1 MQRNDLDNR
10 LRELGIYSDFYYR
23 KELKAL
29 MQMLGEYER
38 LNCLLTGVHEGN
50 RKMVAVTDRRII
62 VLFTALGGGDVKIIW
77 PRVKL
82 AMKLFLSFSS
92 GMELRGIRTSAIHF
106 FPGTTPGLYSR
117 PLFHFMS
124 FCFNTQ
130 RMSETQ
136 PLLPS
141 MI

>member
-50 RKMVAVTDRRII
+50 RKMVAVTDRRIVI
-62 VLFTALGGGDVKIIW
+62 LFTALGGGDVKIV
-77 PRVKL
+77 RRESVKTYRFD
-82 AMKLFLSFSS
+82 KKFLFSTLTVETNGGATFVF
-92 GMELRGIRTSAIHF
+92 T
-106 FPGTTPGLYSR
+106 
-117 PLFHFMS
+117 
-124 FCFNTQ
+124 NTQ
-130 RMSETQ
+130 GKLKDLFTWAMNE
-136 PLLPS
+136 PIPAAE
-141 MI
+141 

>member
-1 MQRNDLDNR
+1 MVKGDLENR

-62 VLFTALGGGDVKIIW
+62 VLVTALGGGDVKII
-77 PRVKL
+77 RRESVKTYRFN
-82 AMKLFLSFSS
+82 KKFLFSTLVIETKGGAVF
-92 GMELRGIRTSAIHF
+92 TF
-106 FPGTTPGLYSR
+106 T
-117 PLFHFMS
+117 
-124 FCFNTQ
+124 NTQ
-130 RMSETQ
+130 GKLKDLFDWAMSQ
-136 PLLPS
+136 PLPAAE
-141 MI
+141 

>member
-1 MQRNDLDNR
+1 MVRSDLDNR

-62 VLFTALGGGDVKIIW
+62 VLFTALGGGDVKII
-77 PRVKL
+77 RRESVKTYRFD
-82 AMKLFLSFSS
+82 KKFLFSTLIIETNGGASF
-92 GMELRGIRTSAIHF
+92 TF
-106 FPGTTPGLYSR
+106 T
-117 PLFHFMS
+117 
-124 FCFNTQ
+124 NTQ
-130 RMSETQ
+130 GKLKDLFTWAMEQ
-136 PLLPS
+136 PMPTAE
-141 MI
+141 

>member
-62 VLFTALGGGDVKIIW
+62 VLFTALGGGDVKII
-77 PRVKL
+77 RRESVKSYRFD
-82 AMKLFLSFSS
+82 KKFLFSTLTIETNGGATFVF
-92 GMELRGIRTSAIHF
+92 T
-106 FPGTTPGLYSR
+106 
-117 PLFHFMS
+117 
-124 FCFNTQ
+124 NTQ
-130 RMSETQ
+130 GKLKDLFDWAMSQ
-136 PLLPS
+136 PLPS
-141 MI
+141 AE

>member
-29 MQMLGEYER
+29 MQMLGDYEK

-62 VLFTALGGGDVKIIW
+62 VLFTALGGGDVKII
-77 PRVKL
+77 RRASVKDWRFE
-82 AMKLFLSFSS
+82 KKWLFSNLIIETKGGASF
-92 GMELRGIRTSAIHF
+92 TF
-106 FPGTTPGLYSR
+106 T
-117 PLFHFMS
+117 
-124 FCFNTQ
+124 NTQ
-130 RMSETQ
+130 GKLRDLFERAMNE
-136 PLLPS
+136 P
-141 MI
+141 IVHAD

>member
-23 KELKAL
+23 KELKTL

-62 VLFTALGGGDVKIIW
+62 VLFTALGGGDVKII
-77 PRVKL
+77 RRESVKTYRFDKKFL
-82 AMKLFLSFSS
+82 FSTLTIETNGGATLVFTNTQGKLKDLFDWAMK
-92 GMELRGIRTSAIHF
+92 E
-106 FPGTTPGLYSR
+106 P
-117 PLFHFMS
+117 
-124 FCFNTQ
+124 
-130 RMSETQ
+130 
-136 PLLPS
+136 LPS
-141 MI
+141 AE